1 MCRLFFWSDQDF
13 LNHRGFSGEPT
24 RDEGLDGI
32 AVGVANRP
40 VTPPQWRLNWNP
52 DKTWTDLKIYPGSHR
67 KIESVHTELE
77 LDPWRIF
84 HNHTDTHHISLDILF
99 IFLGI
104 RALGWDYC
112 IFLWLHCCA
121 ICEWINFTC
130 SNFTYSFHSQCYPF
144 KLNQLFRA

>member
-1 MCRLFFWSDQDF
+1 MCRLVFWSDQDF

-52 DKTWTDLKIYPGSHR
+52 DKTWSELKIYPGSHR

-77 LDPWRIF
+77 LDPWR
-84 HNHTDTHHISLDILF
+84 TDTIIYRHAPHF
-99 IFLGI
+99 IRHTFYFFGDKSSGVGLLYI
-104 RALGWDYC
+104 FMVALLCY
-112 IFLWLHCCA
+112 LWV
-121 ICEWINFTC
+121 NK
-130 SNFTYSFHSQCYPF
+130 FHLF
-144 KLNQLFRA
+144 KLYLFFPFPVLSIQT